1 THLSTEPERHRHS
14 LQAVM
19 IANAQ
24 RLQESLRTLEEYGK
38 VHSSSLGAQLEKIRY
53 QSYTLEKIMFSQ
65 DVAIQQ
71 LRHAKLYLLV
81 SKSTS
86 AASLEWTIHEAVAG
100 GVSVVQLREKNKS
113 DRELLRIA
121 KEVRSITRECKVLF
135 IMNDRVDLA
144 RLSQADGVHLGQDDL
159 DVASARSQLG
169 SQTIIGVSTHNKQQL
184 EKAIVEGATYVGIG
198 PTFPSQTKNFEEFA
212 GLNYVQQ
219 VASTTTLPAYAIGGI
234 TPENVESVVACGLR
248 RVAVGNAITQAEDP
262 RLVAQAIFQK
272 LSN

>member
-1 THLSTEPERHRHS
+1 
-14 LQAVM
+14 
-19 IANAQ
+19 
-24 RLQESLRTLEEYGK
+24 
-38 VHSSSLGAQLEKIRY
+38 
-53 QSYTLEKIMFSQ
+53 
-65 DVAIQQ
+65 
-71 LRHAKLYLLV
+71 
-81 SKSTS
+81 
-86 AASLEWTIHEAVAG
+86 
-100 GVSVVQLREKNKS
+100 KNKS

-169 SQTIIGVSTHNKQQL
+169 GQTIIGVSTHNKQQL